1 MLLPPRIPKSGL
13 PARRSKPPR
22 MGMNHD
28 HLAFLRRLECPV
40 YPGERPIEAHHLLR
54 ADRTRGMGRR
64 AADRYAIP
72 LSQRAH
78 RELHDAGDEEA
89 WLAAKGIDGRSL
101 AAALWRISGDLEA
114 GMRVVYRTM
123 RMGSNGGC
131 RNATGPDA

>member
-13 PARRSKPPR
+13 PARKTKPPR
-22 MGMNHD
+22 KGMSHD

-54 ADRTRGMGRR
+54 ADRTRGMGRK

-89 WLAAKGIDGRSL
+89 WLAAKRIDGRAL
-101 AAALWRISGDLEA
+101 AATLWHNTGDTEA
-114 GMRVVYRTM
+114 CMRTM
-123 RMGSNGGC
+123 QRLISQ
-131 RNATGPDA
+131 RPTKAAL

>member
-13 PARRSKPPR
+13 PARKSKPPR
-22 MGMNHD
+22 KGMSLD

-54 ADRTRGMGRR
+54 ADRTRGMGRK
-64 AADRYAIP
+64 AADRYAIQ

-89 WLAAKGIDGRSL
+89 WLAAKGIDGRAL
-101 AAALWRISGDLEA
+101 AAAL
-114 GMRVVYRTM
+114 
-123 RMGSNGGC
+123 
-131 RNATGPDA
+131 

>member
-13 PARRSKPPR
+13 PARKAKPPR
-22 MGMNHD
+22 KGMTLD

-54 ADRTRGMGRR
+54 ADRTRGMGRK

-78 RELHDAGDEEA
+78 RELHETGDEEA
-89 WLAAKGIDGRSL
+89 WLAAKGIDGRAL
-101 AAALWRISGDLEA
+101 AAALWRVSGDLEA
-114 GMRVVYRTM
+114 GMRIVYRTI
-123 RMGSNGGC
+123 RS
-131 RNATGPDA
+131 